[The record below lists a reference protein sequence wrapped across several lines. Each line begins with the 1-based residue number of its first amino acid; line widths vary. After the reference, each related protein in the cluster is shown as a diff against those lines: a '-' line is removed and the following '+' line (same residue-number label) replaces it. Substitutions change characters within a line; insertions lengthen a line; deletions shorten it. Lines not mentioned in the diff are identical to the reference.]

1 MGAAMF
7 YNSPNYKIFI
17 MKQIS
22 SRTAFWLITGMGLL
36 LFASTWW
43 FMAFSGTTATWVQSV
58 CFFALAHFCAARY
71 RDQLSLGMI
80 GLALIL
86 GRLLLELPV
95 RIMDI
100 RSGFATLIVTFICI
114 LSIILGILCYKEK
127 RPIVY
132 ALSIIIGVVLN
143 TFVLQQWAA
152 IYSPNDPF

>member
-1 MGAAMF
+1 
-7 YNSPNYKIFI
+7 
-17 MKQIS
+17 
-22 SRTAFWLITGMGLL
+22 
-36 LFASTWW
+36 
-43 FMAFSGTTATWVQSV
+43 
-58 CFFALAHFCAARY
+58 
-71 RDQLSLGMI
+71 MI

-86 GRLLLELPV
+86 GRLLLELTV